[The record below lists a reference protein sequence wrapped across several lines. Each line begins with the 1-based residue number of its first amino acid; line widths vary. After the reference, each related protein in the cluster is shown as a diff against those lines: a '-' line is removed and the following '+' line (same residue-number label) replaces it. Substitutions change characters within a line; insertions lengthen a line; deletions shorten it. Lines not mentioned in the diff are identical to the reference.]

1 MKLAVFWGDIP
12 DSVLGYL
19 FKQPL
24 FSILIYFSSI
34 SDLDILLNILPLCVV
49 VVNFMSKF
57 HWTKIHP
64 ERWSNIGF
72 EHVCKFDL
80 RDLVKRP
87 T

>member
-12 DSVLGYL
+12 DAVLGYL
-19 FKQPL
+19 SKQPP
-24 FSILIYFSSI
+24 FSLLIYLSSI
-34 SDLDILLNILPLCVV
+34 FDLDILLNSLPLCVV

-57 HWTKIHP
+57 HWTKGCP

-72 EHVCKFDL
+72 EHICKFVL